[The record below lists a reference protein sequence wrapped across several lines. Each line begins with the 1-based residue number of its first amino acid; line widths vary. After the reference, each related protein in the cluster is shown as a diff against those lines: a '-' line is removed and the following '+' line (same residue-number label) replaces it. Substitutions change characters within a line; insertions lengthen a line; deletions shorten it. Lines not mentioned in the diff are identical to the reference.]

1 MKRENIDYG
10 KEFDWGK
17 ASESYAK
24 YRDIYPIEFYQRIID
39 LGYCKN
45 GQTVLDLATGTGVL
59 PRNMYKY
66 GGKWTG
72 VDIAENQIKYAK
84 ELSKGLDINYIV
96 SPVEYLEFE
105 ENSFDVI
112 TACQCF
118 MYFDKNIL
126 IPKIYKWLKPGGH
139 LLIMFMVWLPFESE
153 IAEKSEEVIL
163 KYNPSWTGKGATRYD
178 IKTPDWLGNM
188 FKVSNKIAF
197 DTDVDFTR
205 DSWHGRIKA
214 CRGIGTG
221 ALNDE
226 EIVKWEIEHK
236 AMLSLYP
243 EKFTIPHY
251 ATILDLEK
259 EITV

>member
-24 YRDIYPIEFYQRIID
+24 YRDIYPVEFYQRIID

-45 GQTVLDLATGTGVL
+45 GQAVLDLATGTGVL

-96 SPVEYLEFE
+96 SPVEGLEFE

-112 TACQCF
+112 AACQCF

-126 IPKIYKWLKPGGH
+126 IPKIY
-139 LLIMFMVWLPFESE
+139 M
-153 IAEKSEEVIL
+153 AEARRSSFNYVYGL
-163 KYNPSWTGKGATRYD
+163 A
-178 IKTPDWLGNM
+178 
-188 FKVSNKIAF
+188 
-197 DTDVDFTR
+197 
-205 DSWHGRIKA
+205 
-214 CRGIGTG
+214 
-221 ALNDE
+221 
-226 EIVKWEIEHK
+226 
-236 AMLSLYP
+236 SL
-243 EKFTIPHY
+243 
-251 ATILDLEK
+251 
-259 EITV
+259 